1 MKKSS
6 EIIGLTVVSIQEGK
20 ELGTVNQL
28 VIDAAAGKVAALLID
43 DGKWYLG
50 AKALPFS
57 AISGL
62 GEYAVTI
69 NSEADIVPVTP
80 SSALADLLSQTI
92 TVVGALA
99 LTRGGNSCGTVAEIG
114 IDADGKIVECLIEEA
129 GETRSLPAQRV
140 ITYGKDVLVISAEN
154 ELQTV
159 RLQAVSPDVPSPVFD
174 APAPI
179 SEEIAVQYPEAEQE
193 HQEDNE
199 AEAADQDTDALAKM
213 FEEKQRK
220 YLLGKL
226 ASRRIE
232 AESGVVIIE
241 QGEEITEAVLQK
253 AKLAGKFVELSMS
266 II

>member
-1 MKKSS
+1 MKKSC

-28 VIDAAAGKVAALLID
+28 VIDAAAGRVAALLID

-69 NSEADIVPVTP
+69 NTEADIMSVTP
-80 SSALADLLSQTI
+80 SSTFDNLLFQNAN
-92 TVVGALA
+92 VVGALA
-99 LTRGGNSCGTVAEIG
+99 LTRVGNISGTVAEIV

-129 GETRSLPAQRV
+129 GETRSLSAQRV
-140 ITYGKDVLVISAEN
+140 ITYGKDVLIISAEN
-154 ELQTV
+154 ELQPV
-159 RLQAVSPDVPSPVFD
+159 RLETVSSAPSPVFD
-174 APAPI
+174 ALTPI
-179 SEEIAVQYPEAEQE
+179 SEETVQNLEVDQE
-193 HQEDNE
+193 PVEPAQE
-199 AEAADQDTDALAKM
+199 TDDLAKM

-220 YLLGKL
+220 YLLGKTS
-226 ASRRIE
+226 SRRIE
-232 AESGVVIIE
+232 AESGVVVIE

-266 II
+266 IS